1 MSKLKRNL
9 RTRDVNSDSE
19 CHAWVDAAQG
29 AMRNE
34 AFLAELNTFSF
45 PYPMQLLIYQSLSL
59 SHFRYSYTTNLV

>member
-9 RTRDVNSDSE
+9 RTRDVNSDRE

-34 AFLAELNTFSF
+34 ACLAELNTFSF
-45 PYPMQLLIYQSLSL
+45 PYSMQFTNTNLSL
-59 SHFRYSYTTNLV
+59 SHFRYSYTTDSV